1 MKEYHRA
8 IVEASSEEEKKKAE
22 YRMYKVITDRL
33 EKVWLS
39 IILEV

>member
-33 EKVWLS
+33 EYELKDLRKK
-39 IILEV
+39 

>member
-8 IVEASSEEEKKKAE
+8 IVEANSEEKKKKAE

-33 EKVWLS
+33 EKVWLDK
-39 IILEV
+39 ILEA